1 MKVRKVNMNL
11 ILVKSLE
18 APKLLHICQIPQR
31 NSLFSKKDK
40 KIIKYLC
47 AKLILGGKIN
57 KDSVRYCLGQNMDGR
72 KILKKFTF
80 VQIRTRLYYER
91 NLKS

>member
-1 MKVRKVNMNL
+1 MKVRKVNMNLMNMNMNMNL

-31 NSLFSKKDK
+31 NSLFSEKDK

-57 KDSVRYCLGQNMDGR
+57 K
-72 KILKKFTF
+72 ILLDI
-80 VQIRTRLYYER
+80 V
-91 NLKS
+91 